1 MFIGKLVEGIQQ
13 VAAELGQAAIWVSG
27 FSALWAIGA
36 LSIGLFL
43 KKFNI
48 VKSGR
53 NAVIAI
59 FVLISIATGALIFG
73 FVTDDFSMR
82 YVVEVS
88 SAAQPL
94 LYKITALWGRMSGS
108 LLFWLW
114 LLTIGGAIVV
124 WQNRKARDTLAD
136 YALIPIAIVQLFF
149 IILVT
154 GLIEGVY
161 NPLARFPDGAAM
173 PDGRGMNPLLQTPSM
188 AFHPPTLYIG
198 WISLTV
204 PFAFAVAALMS
215 GRIGS
220 DWILRSRRWMLFSWI
235 ILTIGITLGGN
246 WAYRELGWGGYWA
259 WDPVENASFMPWLLG
274 TAYLH
279 SVMIQEKRN
288 MLKLWNILLITLA
301 FQFTLL
307 GTFITRSGIITSV
320 HAFAQSDIGGYF
332 LGFIIASTAGVIALV
347 VYRWQRLKSANRL
360 ESLLSR
366 ESSFILNNWLLVGLT
381 LIILWGTLWPI
392 ISEAINGKKAAVPET
407 FFNQVVIIPG
417 LILLFLTGAGPIIS
431 WKKITPNNFRRMFVS
446 PILVGLIAA
455 AVAWVFLAFRA
466 HATIKAETT
475 TIEVGTTI
483 IAVGTEATIAA
494 IKTIIQGA
502 TATIFAAPNLFG
514 QVWGFL
520 TFSGQPIPIYS
531 MICVFASVFV
541 LVAICSEFYRGAN
554 LRTKRQQTSFLNGL
568 WLLIQRN
575 KRRYGGYIIHI
586 GIVIVYIGIMGS
598 KGYFLLKSES
608 LKLGESMDV
617 GAYQLTMTE
626 PFREEHGN
634 FFRSGVVFDVA
645 KNGKP
650 KTTMRPARHYYYK
663 AGQGEQDTIESA
675 IHHNGL
681 NDLYIA
687 LGPLPAKIDADTD
700 VNVQVYHNPL
710 IGVVW
715 IGVAV
720 MVLGGIIAIAQ
731 RSDPKP
737 QSQTV

>member
-1 MFIGKLVEGIQQ
+1 MGNLVEGIQGI
-13 VAAELGQAAIWVSG
+13 AAELGQAAIWLSVL
-27 FSALWAIGA
+27 SAVWAIGA
-36 LSIGLFL
+36 LGIGLF
-43 KKFNI
+43 KKNAK
-48 VKSGR
+48 VVQSGR
-53 NAVIAI
+53 NAIIAT
-59 FVLISIATGALIFG
+59 FVLITIATGALIFG

-94 LYKITALWGRMSGS
+94 LYKVTALWGRMSGS

-114 LLTIGGAIVV
+114 LLTVGGSVVV
-124 WQNRKARDTLAD
+124 WQNRRASDTLAD

-149 IILVT
+149 IVLIT
-154 GLIEGVY
+154 GWIEGIY
-161 NPLARFPDGAAM
+161 NPLARFPDGQAAV
-173 PDGRGMNPLLQTPSM
+173 DGQGMNPLLQTPSM
-188 AFHPPTLYIG
+188 AIHPPTLYIG

-204 PFAFAVAALMS
+204 PFAFAVGALAS

-246 WAYRELGWGGYWA
+246 WAYQELGWGGYWA
-259 WDPVENASFMPWLLG
+259 WDPVENVSFMPWLLG

-307 GTFITRSGIITSV
+307 GTFITRSGVIESV

-332 LGFIIASTAGVIALV
+332 LGFILASTAGVLGLV

-366 ESSFILNNWLLVGLT
+366 ESAFVLNNWLLVGLT

-392 ISEAINGKKAAVPET
+392 ISEAINGKKAAVPEA

-417 LILLFLTGAGPIIS
+417 LLLLFLTGAGPIIS

-446 PILVGLIAA
+446 PIFVGLIGAA
-455 AVAWVFLAFRA
+455 IAWVFLAFRA
-466 HATIKAETT
+466 HAADVEASVTAAE
-475 TIEVGTTI
+475 V
-483 IAVGTEATIAA
+483 AT
-494 IKTIIQGA
+494 
-502 TATIFAAPNLFG
+502 PNLFIRG
-514 QVWGFL
+514 WEFVAFN
-520 TFSGQPIPIYS
+520 GQPIPIYS
-531 MICVFASVFV
+531 VLCVFASVFV
-541 LVAICSEFYRGAN
+541 FVAIFSEFYRGAK
-554 LRTKRQQTSFLNGL
+554 LRKKRQETSFLKGL

-575 KRRYGGYIIHI
+575 KRRYGGYIVHI

-608 LKLGESMDV
+608 LKLGESMEV
-617 GAYQLTMTE
+617 GTYQLTMKDALQE
-626 PFREEHGN
+626 KREN
-634 FFRSGVVFDVA
+634 YFRSELVFNVE
-645 KNGKP
+645 KNGRQV
-650 KTTMRPARHYYYK
+650 TTMRPARHYYFT
-663 AGQGEQDTIESA
+663 AGQGDQDTIESA
-675 IHHNGL
+675 IHPIGL

-687 LGPLPAKIDADTD
+687 LGPLPAKIDGDTD

-710 IGVVW
+710 IKVVW
-715 IGVAV
+715 LGVAI
-720 MVLGGIIAIAQ
+720 MVIGGIIAIAQ
-731 RSDPKP
+731 KSDPKP
-737 QSQTV
+737 SSQTA

>member
-1 MFIGKLVEGIQQ
+1 MT
-13 VAAELGQAAIWVSG
+13 AEIGQAAIFLSLL
-27 FSALWAIGA
+27 SAVWAIGS
-36 LSIGLFL
+36 LCVGLHQR
-43 KKFNI
+43 NPNA
-48 VKSGR
+48 VQSGR
-53 NAVIAI
+53 NAVIAT
-59 FVLISIATGALIFG
+59 FVLISIATGALIYG

-82 YVVEVS
+82 YVVKVS

-114 LLTIGGAIVV
+114 LLTVTGAVVV
-124 WQNRKARDTLAD
+124 WQNRKETTDSLAD
-136 YALIPIAIVQLFF
+136 YALVPIAIVQLFF

-154 GLIEGVY
+154 GLIEGVD
-161 NPLARFPDGAAM
+161 NPLARFPNGQMKPDGA
-173 PDGRGMNPLLQTPSM
+173 GMNPLLQTPSM

-204 PFAFAVAALMS
+204 PFAFAVGALAS

-235 ILTIGITLGGN
+235 VLTIGITLGGN

-307 GTFITRSGIITSV
+307 GTFITRSGIISSV

-332 LGFIIASTAGVIALV
+332 LSFIVASTAGVLWLV
-347 VYRWQRLKSANRL
+347 AYRWKRLKSANRL

-366 ESSFILNNWLLVGLT
+366 ESAFILNNWLFVGLT

-392 ISEAINGKKAAVPET
+392 ISEAINGQKASVPEA
-407 FFNQVVIIPG
+407 FFNKVVIIPG
-417 LILLFLTGAGPIIS
+417 LLLLFFTGAGPIIS
-431 WKKITPNNFRRMFVS
+431 WKKITTNNFRRMFLWPMV
-446 PILVGLIAA
+446 IG
-455 AVAWVFLAFRA
+455 
-466 HATIKAETT
+466 
-475 TIEVGTTI
+475 
-483 IAVGTEATIAA
+483 
-494 IKTIIQGA
+494 
-502 TATIFAAPNLFG
+502 LFG
-514 QVWGFL
+514 GAVTWGIL
-520 TFSGQPIPIYS
+520 ALKGHTAPIYS
-531 MICVFASVFV
+531 VLCSFAGVFV
-541 LVAICSEFYRGAN
+541 LAAIFAEFYRGAK
-554 LRTKRQQTSFLNGL
+554 LRAKRQETSFLNGL
-568 WLLIQRN
+568 NLLIQRN

-586 GIVIVYIGIMGS
+586 GIVILYVGIMGS
-598 KGYFLLKSES
+598 KGYFLLESDS
-608 LKLGESMDV
+608 LKLGESMQV
-617 GAYQLTMTE
+617 GAFQLTMKDSFQE
-626 PFREEHGN
+626 EREN
-634 FFRSGVVFDVA
+634 YVRAGVTFDVK
-645 KNGKP
+645 KNGQQL
-650 KTTMRPARHYYYK
+650 TTMTPARHYYHK

-675 IHHNGL
+675 IHHFGV

-687 LGPLPAKIDADTD
+687 LGDLPPNINAGGV

-720 MVLGGIIAIAQ
+720 MVLGGIVAFAEKYQ
-731 RSDPKP
+731 RKSR
-737 QSQTV
+737 TLVE